1 MSEAFQEVQSLGAG
15 GISLILADRE
25 PGVEREF
32 LGWVIVEKQ
41 AAGSGE
47 FHDASQVDV
56 AEVAGES
63 APAGHVKARLN
74 APNSAAAE
82 RHGEADSRV
91 DQQIVV
97 LHIANIAEEV
107 APG

>member
-1 MSEAFQEVQSLGAG
+1 LYEAFQEVQSRGAG

-63 APAGHVKARLN
+63 APDSMPRIRPRLN
-74 APNSAAAE
+74 VMGKLTP
-82 RHGEADSRV
+82 
-91 DQQIVV
+91 V
-97 LHIANIAEEV
+97 LTAEEV